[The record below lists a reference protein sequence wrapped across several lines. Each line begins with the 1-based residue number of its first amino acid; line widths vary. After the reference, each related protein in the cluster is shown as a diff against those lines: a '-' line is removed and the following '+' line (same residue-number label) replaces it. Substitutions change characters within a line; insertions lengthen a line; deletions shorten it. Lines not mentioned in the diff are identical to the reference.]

1 MATRIG
7 CDNLVYAL
15 ITTEDTPEA
24 APVYGEVKGAWSYA
38 YKY

>member
-15 ITTEDTPEA
+15 LTADDGTTEKLFSMMMVQE
-24 APVYGEVKGAWSYA
+24 SQLQL
-38 YKY
+38 